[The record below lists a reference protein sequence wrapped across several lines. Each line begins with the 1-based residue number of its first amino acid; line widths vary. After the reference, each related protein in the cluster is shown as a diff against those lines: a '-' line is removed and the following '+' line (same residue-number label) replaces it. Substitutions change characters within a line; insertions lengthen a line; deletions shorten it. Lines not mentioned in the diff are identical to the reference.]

1 MVPTEKTHQRRAF
14 AFGRALGVLSM
25 LLSLS
30 PWAGPAHAGEVE
42 RLARTL
48 VQMRT
53 EVERLTDAL
62 EEAKRARS
70 AAQRAVESQRLQVEA
85 ELLRE
90 RLRVRQLRE
99 ALQRKQ
105 AELVAAQ
112 ADDAALRPTFGA
124 GLASLRAYVDEALP
138 FQREARLKALADL
151 EAKVGEGLLTPRA
164 ALTRLWAFAED
175 ELRLTRETGRFR
187 QTLEIGGQERLVDV
201 VRLGMVGLYYQSG
214 RAADGAA
221 MAGVV
226 RRAGDGW
233 ATVPATT
240 PEDAA
245 AIAGLFDAFAKQIR
259 TGHFRLPSALPA
271 APDGTEGER

>member
-1 MVPTEKTHQRRAF
+1 MVPTEKTPQRRAF
-14 AFGRALGVLSM
+14 ASGRALGVLAS
-25 LLSLS
+25 LLCLSLL
-30 PWAGPAHAGEVE
+30 PGPARAGEVE

-70 AAQRAVESQRLQVEA
+70 AAQRAAESQRLQVEA

-90 RLRVRQLRE
+90 RLRVRTLRE

-105 AELVAAQ
+105 AELTAAQ

-124 GLASLRAYVDEALP
+124 GLASLRAYVDDALP

-187 QTLEIGGQERLVDV
+187 QTLEIDGQARLVDV

-214 RAADGAA
+214 GGAA
-221 MAGVV
+221 GEAGLV

-233 ATVPATT
+233 AVVPAAS

-259 TGHFRLPSALPA
+259 TGHFTLPSALPA
-271 APDGTEGER
+271 APGETGGPR